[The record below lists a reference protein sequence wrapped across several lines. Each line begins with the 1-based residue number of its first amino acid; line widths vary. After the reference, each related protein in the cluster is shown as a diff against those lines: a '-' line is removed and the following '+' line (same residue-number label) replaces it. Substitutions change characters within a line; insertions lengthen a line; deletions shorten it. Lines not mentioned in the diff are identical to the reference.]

1 MTGTK
6 LFSITAIVCVVLMA
20 GFSLVKGLPQEES
33 PNKSRP
39 TPQVSP
45 PPPKPDEQPPQ
56 LGGPGLGGR
65 TAPIDSTIQRMSLL
79 IERSQALSK
88 SFGELAQRHHGAD
101 KSEVLMMQRMSDAMG
116 AMAGEVHASLEA
128 YKKMLGDETASDTGT
143 MKAEVQGLKATLDII
158 AGEIAQALDTLQKLQ
173 SQVGQG

>member
-1 MTGTK
+1 MNRTK
-6 LFSITAIVCVVLMA
+6 LISVSTILVLVLA
-20 GFSLVKGLPQEES
+20 GGFSLVKGVPQDET

-45 PPPKPDEQPPQ
+45 PPPKPDEQPPR
-56 LGGPGLGGR
+56 LGGPGLGGG
-65 TAPIDSTIQRMSLL
+65 TAQIDSTMQRMALL
-79 IERSQALSK
+79 VERAQALSK
-88 SFGELAQRHHGAD
+88 SFGELAQLHHGAD

-116 AMAGEVHASLEA
+116 SMAQEVNSSLGV

-158 AGEIAQALDTLQKLQ
+158 AGEVAQALGTLQRLQ
-173 SQVGQG
+173 SQVG